1 MFIARLQVSTTG
13 QSTPVNVIASTSS
26 QPTTEPQRASS
37 SFWNNWGALAGGV
50 PQDTLNQQQQQP
62 FVDLGATQR
71 WSQDGGWGLQSLLTG
86 SQPGR
91 GFNPDPNQAR
101 NSDRSRSLLRPEANG
116 IQAFQPLKPHSERN
130 FYNPQKTPTLYY
142 TIEHPALPA
151 PFTFSYDDDDD
162 YDDDSARYKFEFGHS
177 DDEQDPFTNEQING
191 QMSDRL
197 DQVSFNDDNGEEAD
211 HNHENQDKLYD
222 THQENDGDDA
232 EDVGDDGHYFI
243 GHVVDESSPQQE
255 NDRED
260 ADAWDIGYDGYY
272 HNEGDAGR
280 YDDGQ
285 ENDDDEGGGS
295 DQHDEV
301 NNNSDHDDHDQG
313 GYSDGGGQSDGY
325 GDDGDYNDIS
335 DGGYS
340 DGGDSYGSFGGNDSD

>member
-1 MFIARLQVSTTG
+1 M
-13 QSTPVNVIASTSS
+13 
-26 QPTTEPQRASS
+26 EPQRASS

-197 DQVSFNDDNGEEAD
+197 DQVSFNDDNGEEAE

-222 THQENDGDDA
+222 THQENDRDDA
-232 EDVGDDGHYFI
+232 EDVGDDGYYHNEGGY
-243 GHVVDESSPQQE
+243 DEEISSPQQE

-260 ADAWDIGYDGYY
+260 ADAGDIGYDGYY
-272 HNEGDAGR
+272 HSEGDAGR
-280 YDDGQ
+280 YDDGL
-285 ENDDDEGGGS
+285 ENDDNEGGGS
-295 DQHDEV
+295 E
-301 NNNSDHDDHDQG
+301 
-313 GYSDGGGQSDGY
+313 GGQSDGY
-325 GDDGDYNDIS
+325 GDDGDYNDVSDGGYSDGGYS